1 MQRILVIGAGAMGCL
16 FAARIAESGA
26 DVMLIDVDRE
36 RLAAIAHE
44 GIALTDDNGTRTI
57 PLRTGLAVDATG
69 PFDLIILFTKG
80 IHSRSAIQSVAH
92 LVPGDAHVL
101 TLQNGLGNPEIV
113 IELFPS
119 DRVLKGIAALPAD
132 LHDAT
137 HVSSHGA
144 GHLELGGMTPA
155 AHEAAEHAA
164 ALLRRAGFD
173 ARTNETIDIAIW
185 EKVAFNAA
193 LNSLGTVTLQ
203 PNAGV
208 NNAPGRRIAA
218 AMVDEVVA
226 TAHAA
231 GVPVDHARITAAID
245 FALTHHGAHQASML
259 QDRLAGRATEIET
272 INGAVVERARTLGI
286 ATPVTE
292 TMTDL
297 VRLIELKRDQTP
309 IQQV

>member
-26 DVMLIDVDRE
+26 DVMLIDVDKA
-36 RLAAIAHE
+36 RLAAIADQ
-44 GIALTDDNGTRTI
+44 GISLTDDNGTRI
-57 PLRTGLAVDATG
+57 VPLRAGLAADSTG
-69 PFDLIILFTKG
+69 PFDLVLLFTKG
-80 IHSRSAIQSVAH
+80 MHSRSAIRSVAH
-92 LVPGDAHVL
+92 LAESGAHVL

-113 IELFPS
+113 AEVFPP
-119 DRVLKGIAALPAD
+119 DRILKGIAALPAD

-155 AHEAAEHAA
+155 AHEAADDAA

-203 PNAGV
+203 PNSGI
-208 NNAPGRRIAA
+208 NNEPGRRIAA
-218 AMVDEVVA
+218 AMVGEVVA
-226 TAHAA
+226 IAHACA
-231 GVPVDHARITAAID
+231 VMVDRARIDGAVD
-245 FALTHHGAHQASML
+245 FALNHHGAHQASML

-272 INGAVVERARTLGI
+272 INGAVVERARALGI

-297 VRLIELKRDQTP
+297 VRLLELKRD
-309 IQQV
+309 